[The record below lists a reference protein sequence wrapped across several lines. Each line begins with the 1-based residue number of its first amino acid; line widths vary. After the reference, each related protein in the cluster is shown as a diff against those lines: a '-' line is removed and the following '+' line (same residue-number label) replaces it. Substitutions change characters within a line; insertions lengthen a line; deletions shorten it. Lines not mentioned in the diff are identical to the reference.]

1 MKSIEIFLDVI
12 ELLMRTALPLKNRT
26 CWKYNAFVYDNTER
40 KKVPEKI
47 RCILQE
53 HARILHR
60 IQFCLL
66 SDSVEAEIAIEV

>member
-47 RCILQE
+47 RCILQAAQNM
-53 HARILHR
+53 HRARQNTAHNTV
-60 IQFCLL
+60 L
-66 SDSVEAEIAIEV
+66 SAVGLG